1 VGRWGER
8 EGDSSMQS
16 VMLEKKTIPKGP
28 NWREV
33 LRDALRGKASNP
45 TEGPLAPA
53 IIRLAIPMVLE
64 MVMESLFAVV
74 DIFFV
79 SRLGSAAVAAV
90 GLTESLL
97 TMIYTVAAG
106 LSIGV
111 MAVVARRIGERDP
124 EAAGVAAVQA
134 ILLGITLSALMGV
147 TLSLNAPRLLR
158 LMGAQEEVILV
169 GSTFSRV
176 MLGGSGVILMLF
188 LINAAFRGAA
198 DAVVAM
204 RVLWFANAINIVLCP
219 LLIYGVGPFPELGVT
234 GSAVATTTGRGLGV
248 LLQLFILFKGS
259 GHLQVRWRHVRVQLD
274 VMTRVIRLSATGMLQ
289 VFIATASW
297 IGLVR
302 VLSGFGSEALAGYTM
317 AIRIVL
323 FALLPAWGLANA
335 AATMVGQSLGAN
347 NPDRAEQAVWMAG
360 KMNLVF
366 LGTIGVIFMLGARII
381 VGFFGGDELS
391 ASYAVQCL
399 RVVSA
404 GFFFYAYGMVINN
417 SFNGAGDTWTPTL
430 LNVTCFWLLEIPLA
444 WLLSRQIGLG
454 PMGVFVS
461 ITVAFSTLAVAAAW
475 LFRRGRWRTTR
486 V

>member
-1 VGRWGER
+1 
-8 EGDSSMQS
+8 
-16 VMLEKKTIPKGP
+16 
-28 NWREV
+28 
-33 LRDALRGKASNP
+33 
-45 TEGPLAPA
+45 
-53 IIRLAIPMVLE
+53 
-64 MVMESLFAVV
+64 V

-274 VMTRVIRLSATGMLQ
+274 VMARVIRLSATGMLQ

-391 ASYAVQCL
+391 AAYAVQCL